1 LQAGKG
7 GELTNDETTII
18 AGALELT
25 EKTASQAMTPIKDVF
40 ALDVN
45 AKLDLYVIFHGM
57 PQINF
62 SETHADFLSCDTLLI
77 VCPQLLMLHTM
88 SLACS
93 VVGEVFAIYFPGPII
108 FTGVKLAGSG
118 LH

>member
-1 LQAGKG
+1 M
-7 GELTNDETTII
+7 TNDETTII

-45 AKLDLYVIFHGM
+45 AKLDLYVIFHGL

-62 SETHADFLSCDTLLI
+62 SETHGDFLSCDTLPV

-93 VVGEVFAIYFPGPII
+93 VVGEVFTIYFRGPIM
-108 FTGVKLAGSG
+108 FTGVKLVGSG

>member
-1 LQAGKG
+1 MQAGKG

-57 PQINF
+57 PQVI
-62 SETHADFLSCDTLLI
+62 SQKHMETFCYVTH
-77 VCPQLLMLHTM
+77 CPLYAH
-88 SLACS
+88 S
-93 VVGEVFAIYFPGPII
+93 
-108 FTGVKLAGSG
+108 
-118 LH
+118 H